1 MRWFGE
7 ALCFLIDL
15 KKKRSI
21 YHGIQCSL
29 FSFMNFMK
37 DDDLHESAWVFPS
50 LLYCAY
56 MLTVQYFE
64 DN

>member
-1 MRWFGE
+1 MLSNRFEKNGP
-7 ALCFLIDL
+7 
-15 KKKRSI
+15 STMV
-21 YHGIQCSL
+21 GIQCSL